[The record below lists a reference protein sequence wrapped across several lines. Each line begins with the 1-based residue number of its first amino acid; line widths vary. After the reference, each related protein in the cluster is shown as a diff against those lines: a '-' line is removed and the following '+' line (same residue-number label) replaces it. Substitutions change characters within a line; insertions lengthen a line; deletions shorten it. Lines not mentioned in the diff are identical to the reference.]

1 MITATRI
8 SIVTSIFA
16 STIYL
21 LNENNVNHMRRLVV
35 EWSINETIKL
45 IKDREIEKL
54 KKSGEQ
60 DDSELVKKAELTEL
74 NRLEIIKKIKSF
86 EVLHILRFDSS
97 ESATIFRLEP
107 KDNSLE
113 VEEILK
119 SLLQNLNIEYQLLE
133 KDRGACIY
141 FIKGKTIQSSSG
153 LPNGRGMYP
162 MLPFEVRDGR
172 VRVTL
177 VGDNEQVKEF
187 LENRVVNY
195 KVLSL
200 TDAKFSPNSPISRLT
215 EKQQEAISLAF
226 RLGYFDT
233 PRKISAD
240 ELAAKLGLASS
251 TLAVH
256 LRRAEHRLLA
266 DMLNEQ

>member
-1 MITATRI
+1 
-8 SIVTSIFA
+8 
-16 STIYL
+16 
-21 LNENNVNHMRRLVV
+21 MRRLVI
-35 EWSINETIKL
+35 EWSINEAIKR

-54 KKSGEQ
+54 KESSEQ
-60 DDSELVKKAELTEL
+60 DNSGLIKKAELTEL
-74 NRLEIIKKIKSF
+74 DRLETIKNIKSF

-97 ESATIFRLEP
+97 ETAAIFRLES
-107 KDNSLE
+107 KDNSFE
-113 VEEILK
+113 VEELLK
-119 SLLQNLNIEYQLLE
+119 SILQNLNVEYQLLE
-133 KDRGACIY
+133 QDRGACIY
-141 FIKGKTIQSSSG
+141 FIKGKTVQPSSES
-153 LPNGRGMYP
+153 PNTRGMYP
-162 MLPFEVRDGR
+162 MLPFAVRDGK

-187 LENRVVNY
+187 LENRRVNY

-200 TDAKFSPNSPISRLT
+200 TDAKFSLESPISCLT

-233 PRKISAD
+233 PRKVSVD

-256 LRRAEHRLLA
+256 LRRAERRLLA
-266 DMLNEQ
+266 EMLNE

>member
-1 MITATRI
+1 
-8 SIVTSIFA
+8 
-16 STIYL
+16 
-21 LNENNVNHMRRLVV
+21 MRRLIV
-35 EWSINETIKL
+35 EWSINEAIKQ

-60 DDSELVKKAELTEL
+60 DGSELVKKAGLTEV
-74 NRLEIIKKIKSF
+74 NRLETIKKIKSF
-86 EVLHILRFDSS
+86 EVLHLLRFDSS
-97 ESATIFRLEP
+97 ETAAIFRLEP
-107 KDNSLE
+107 KDNSLK
-113 VEEILK
+113 VEELLK
-119 SLLQNLNIEYQLLE
+119 TLLQNLNVKYQLLE
-133 KDRGACIY
+133 QDKGACTY
-141 FIKGKTIQSSSG
+141 FIKGKTFQSNSG
-153 LPNGRGMYP
+153 TPIRKGMYP
-162 MLPFEVRDGR
+162 LLPVAVRDGK

-177 VGDNEQVKEF
+177 IGDNDQVKEF
-187 LENRVVNY
+187 LENGPVKY

-200 TDAKFSPNSPISRLT
+200 TDAKFALDSPISCLT

-256 LRRAEHRLLA
+256 LRRAERRLLA
-266 DMLNEQ
+266 DLLNEQ

>member
-1 MITATRI
+1 
-8 SIVTSIFA
+8 
-16 STIYL
+16 
-21 LNENNVNHMRRLVV
+21 MRRIVV
-35 EWSINETIKL
+35 EWSVNEAIKK
-45 IKDREIEKL
+45 IKDREIERL
-54 KKSGEQ
+54 KRSETG
-60 DDSELVKKAELTEL
+60 DNSELIKKAQFTEL
-74 NRLEIIKKIKSF
+74 INRLEAMKKIKSF

-97 ESATIFRLEP
+97 ETAAIFRLES

-113 VEEILK
+113 VEELVK
-119 SLLQNLNIEYQLLE
+119 SLLQNLNVEYQLLE
-133 KDRGACIY
+133 QDRGVCIY
-141 FIKGKTIQSSSG
+141 FIKGKTVQPSSG
-153 LPNGRGMYP
+153 SPNRRGMYP
-162 MLPFEVRDGR
+162 LLPFAVRDGK

-187 LENRVVNY
+187 LESRGANY

-200 TDAKFSPNSPISRLT
+200 TDAKFSLNSPISRLT

-256 LRRAEHRLLA
+256 LRRAERRLLA
-266 DMLNEQ
+266 EMLNE

>member
-1 MITATRI
+1 
-8 SIVTSIFA
+8 
-16 STIYL
+16 
-21 LNENNVNHMRRLVV
+21 MRRLVI
-35 EWSINETIKL
+35 EWSINEAIKR

-54 KKSGEQ
+54 KESGEQ
-60 DDSELVKKAELTEL
+60 VDSGLVKKAESAEL
-74 NRLEIIKKIKSF
+74 NRLETVKKIKSF

-97 ESATIFRLEP
+97 ETVAIFRLES

-113 VEEILK
+113 AEELLK
-119 SLLQNLNIEYQLLE
+119 VLLQNLNVEYQLLE
-133 KDRGACIY
+133 QDRDACIY
-141 FIKGKTIQSSSG
+141 LIKGKTVQSNSET
-153 LPNGRGMYP
+153 LVRNGMYP
-162 MLPFEVRDGR
+162 MLPFAVKDGK

-177 VGDNEQVKEF
+177 VGDNDQVKEF
-187 LENRVVNY
+187 LENRRVNY

-233 PRKISAD
+233 PRKVSAD
-240 ELAAKLGLASS
+240 ELAEKLGLSSS

-256 LRRAEHRLLA
+256 LRRAERRLLA
-266 DMLNEQ
+266 EMLNE